1 LDDPRSREIDLVRT
15 GGGQSLGNQSPA
27 DVVEEGLAK
36 AIAEAAV
43 AGRFDVVVQL
53 AREIEA
59 RRLARAE
66 NALPPQPAC
75 GEK

>member
-1 LDDPRSREIDLVRT
+1 MECRRDD
-15 GGGQSLGNQSPA
+15 A
-27 DVVEEGLAK
+27 HAEEGLAK